1 MWQAKKVCDLL
12 ESNGIM
18 TEIIGIKSKGDKSL
32 GGNLASSVG
41 QFIHAVDSQL
51 IEGNID
57 IAVHSSKDVPVDF
70 DEQISNLAYLERGC
84 TNDLLIFPKS
94 KQHASLKDL
103 LNSEKETSVGDALAI
118 IPKSGMVGTVSGR
131 RQSFLL
137 GNRPDIIPI
146 AVRGQVETRLKRLK
160 EGRVDAI
167 ILAEVGLQRLHQIGA
182 LDDWILE
189 FSAIRI
195 SDRDWPTGSRTRC
208 YLCTL
213 QDR

>member
-1 MWQAKKVCDLL
+1 MRIGTRTSNLAMWQANKVCQLL
-12 ESNGIM
+12 ESRGIT
-18 TEIIGIKSKGDKSL
+18 TEIVGIKSKGDKSL

-41 QFIHAVDSQL
+41 QFIHAVDSEL

-57 IAVHSSKDVPVDF
+57 LAVHSSKDVPVTF

-94 KQHASLKDL
+94 EQHTTLRNL
-103 LNSEKETSVGDALAI
+103 LNSSQETSVVDALAI
-118 IPKSGMVGTVSGR
+118 IPSSGMVGTVSGR

-137 GNRPDIIPI
+137 GKRPDIIPI

-167 ILAEVGLQRLHQIGA
+167 ILA
-182 LDDWILE
+182 D
-189 FSAIRI
+189 S
-195 SDRDWPTGSRTRC
+195 T
-208 YLCTL
+208 
-213 QDR
+213 